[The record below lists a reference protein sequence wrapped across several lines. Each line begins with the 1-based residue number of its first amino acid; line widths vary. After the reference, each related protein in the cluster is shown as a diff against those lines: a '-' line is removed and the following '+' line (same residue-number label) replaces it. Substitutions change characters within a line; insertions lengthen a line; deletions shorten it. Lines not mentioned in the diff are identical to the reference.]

1 MTSRQRA
8 VVTGAVVVSWRSRAA
23 RAQALVAA
31 AVLVASVGLI
41 AAPTTDPANADA
53 VTVPFVD
60 RLGCGGA
67 TDALVTP
74 LFEWNGGGTAV
85 DGGAYA
91 ATTSASA
98 YPPTNGAFSAVSAGS
113 QYTVYSP
120 VGYGSDFQYR
130 GAGALG
136 FPAVT
141 AASGATLTM
150 TLPHPQALQLTVGGI
165 DAPSRLTVSGSGP
178 AGPVTPAAAVRGT
191 TAGSA
196 GATAVGDTVTVSGG
210 TAAGA
215 DAQPAKAVDVWFAQ
229 PVTSLTVRVSGTGV
243 GTDAGFLV
251 TPPVACQSATVGTSA
266 TIGTAAVD
274 AASGRVS
281 YPVQFVTAVSN
292 ASPVTGASLHPAV
305 TAPLTAAL
313 AAQGFSLDS
322 VTFGAASDEACASTA
337 AADGS
342 AGLITPSSSSLA
354 PGEACTLPWSAAVS
368 APQSTVDRSVELT
381 TTVASSASSAARV
394 KASTAS
400 TLTFPGLSSQLTLT
414 ETGTSQAAP
423 GEAVPRTT
431 TIANNGDGAALNTV
445 VSVDTGGATPSG
457 FSGACAFNNPLLTCA
472 VGNLPPGGT
481 AVIDYILT
489 VPASASDG
497 AAFTVSTT
505 ASSSAQA
512 QPATSTFII
521 AVVLPPSP
529 PPPSRPLPPTS
540 VAPPLPSPAR
550 PAVPVRPVAPR
561 PAPSAT
567 PSPAPSPRPVLP
579 PAPVETED
587 PGAVSDLPMQLA
599 FGASRLTPGTASTM
613 RGQLGP
619 NTSAETV
626 TLVLTGRV
634 GAGILY
640 RSVRALLGGVDAAD
654 CDLATRE
661 FSCEVVLAPGE
672 SAAIEIRVLADA
684 LNAPDVAVQQVTVA
698 SSEAAQDNAVT
709 ISTDVARERDTDAW
723 TAALR
728 MDMSSFP
735 GAFVPLLALL
745 LFALAAAVA
754 ESSGRRTDTDR
765 L

>member
-8 VVTGAVVVSWRSRAA
+8 VVTGAEVVSSRSRAA

-98 YPPTNGAFSAVSAGS
+98 YPPTIGAFSAVSAGS

-196 GATAVGDTVTVSGG
+196 GATAAGDTVTVSGG

-229 PVTSLTVRVSGTGV
+229 PVTSLTVRVSGAGA

-251 TPPVACQSATVGTSA
+251 TPPVACQSAAVGTAA

-281 YPVQFVTAVSN
+281 YPVEFVTTVSN
-292 ASPVTGASLHPAV
+292 ASPPTGASLHPAV

-313 AAQGFSLDS
+313 AAQGFSLDA
-322 VTFGAASDEACASTA
+322 VTFGTASDQACASTV

-342 AGLITPSSSSLA
+342 ASLIAPTSSSLA
-354 PGEACTLPWSAAVS
+354 PGETCSLPWSAAVS
-368 APQSTVDRSVELT
+368 APQSTVERSVELT

-394 KASTAS
+394 KSSTAS
-400 TLTFPGLSSQLTLT
+400 TLIFPGLSSQLTLT
-414 ETGTSQAAP
+414 EIGTTQAIP
-423 GEAVPRTT
+423 GEAVARTT
-431 TIANNGDGAALNTV
+431 TVDNEGDGAALNTV

-457 FSGACAFNNPLLTCA
+457 FSGACVFSAPQLT
-472 VGNLPPGGT
+472 
-481 AVIDYILT
+481 
-489 VPASASDG
+489 
-497 AAFTVSTT
+497 
-505 ASSSAQA
+505 
-512 QPATSTFII
+512 
-521 AVVLPPSP
+521 
-529 PPPSRPLPPTS
+529 
-540 VAPPLPSPAR
+540 
-550 PAVPVRPVAPR
+550 
-561 PAPSAT
+561 
-567 PSPAPSPRPVLP
+567 
-579 PAPVETED
+579 
-587 PGAVSDLPMQLA
+587 
-599 FGASRLTPGTASTM
+599 
-613 RGQLGP
+613 
-619 NTSAETV
+619 
-626 TLVLTGRV
+626 
-634 GAGILY
+634 
-640 RSVRALLGGVDAAD
+640 
-654 CDLATRE
+654 
-661 FSCEVVLAPGE
+661 
-672 SAAIEIRVLADA
+672 
-684 LNAPDVAVQQVTVA
+684 
-698 SSEAAQDNAVT
+698 
-709 ISTDVARERDTDAW
+709 
-723 TAALR
+723 
-728 MDMSSFP
+728 
-735 GAFVPLLALL
+735 
-745 LFALAAAVA
+745 
-754 ESSGRRTDTDR
+754 
-765 L
+765 